1 MSRSRVVLESLAQL
15 SSRGVMLAAG
25 FAQFLYLTRS
35 LGPAGYGLY
44 SVTSALS
51 QLAFLVI
58 DPATS
63 SGLVPMIAGHA
74 QGRQFARTCMRLALG
89 LGLLVTL
96 ASWIFA
102 PAIAWLLHTHG
113 PAVIADQE
121 LRARDEGETP
131 LTNPNIH
138 IRRRLRK
145 LYEDYKPE
153 HRCVRPCRLS
163 PPPVVGQ
170 QSESRVPGCG
180 RGISSAPWLL

>member
-1 MSRSRVVLESLAQL
+1 VVVRSSLIPFACITRNHVSVLSAEPSIKCTTTDPTYRRMRAVGGLTLVVY
-15 SSRGVMLAAG
+15 GV
-25 FAQFLYLTRS
+25 
-35 LGPAGYGLY
+35 GL
-44 SVTSALS
+44 
-51 QLAFLVI
+51 
-58 DPATS
+58 
-63 SGLVPMIAGHA
+63 PMM
-74 QGRQFARTCMRLALG
+74 F
-89 LGLLVTL
+89 
-96 ASWIFA
+96 
-102 PAIAWLLHTHG
+102 AWLLHTHG

-153 HRCVRPCRLS
+153 HRCVCPCRLS

-170 QSESRVPGCG
+170 QSGSRVPGCG